1 MFHIDIIGDHYNK
14 LKSSNHHLRGGEHL
28 TVLISCVT
36 TTVAMGRKAEFLQP
50 NISAFPDEK
59 QAPEGVYTLAYALG
73 MDGTQ

>member
-1 MFHIDIIGDHYNK
+1 
-14 LKSSNHHLRGGEHL
+14 
-28 TVLISCVT
+28 
-36 TTVAMGRKAEFLQP
+36 MGRNAEFLQP